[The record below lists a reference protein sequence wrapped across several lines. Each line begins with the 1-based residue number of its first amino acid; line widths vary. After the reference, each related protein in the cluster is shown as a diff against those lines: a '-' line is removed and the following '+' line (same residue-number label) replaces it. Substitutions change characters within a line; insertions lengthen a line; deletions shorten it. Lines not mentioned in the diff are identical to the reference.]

1 MTAVTAFSSGVAV
14 YPSGFCRMLDE
25 IEEVVGER
33 VFITEADRTK
43 LTYNA
48 QITKETLRHYT
59 TIAMITRYIM
69 KETYVDGFRIPKG
82 TEIAVCSMVP
92 VP

>member
-1 MTAVTAFSSGVAV
+1 
-14 YPSGFCRMLDE
+14 MLEE
-25 IEEVVGER
+25 IEEVVGDR

-43 LTYNA
+43 FTYIA

>member
-1 MTAVTAFSSGVAV
+1 
-14 YPSGFCRMLDE
+14 MLEE
-25 IEEVVGER
+25 IEEVVGDR

-43 LTYNA
+43 LTYIA

-92 VP
+92 VPQSERFRTTSFDFDDENQRI